1 MGIIETAYNKVNNLP
16 VSEGLLAVSS
26 IICGIIILAK
36 LVKAVQESSQE
47 GQIDIRSFFK
57 LFHSYIYM
65 LMAIVLAPVLFTMV
79 ETALGTM
86 SDELTKFNEGSM
98 NKSFEEVIKDYADQ
112 LDADIKNSNPITA
125 GIMIA
130 LSSIQLAVYT
140 IIVYIEK
147 FIYVIFMSSRYL
159 YLIILKIVTPI
170 AIVCSMHESTMDI
183 TKTYLRNLFYCYLM
197 LPCFLI
203 ANNFS
208 EALIAGLSSGG
219 GDTPLLQY
227 SIPMMLLRILL
238 KLFLFG
244 KAFQYAK
251 QTI

>member
-1 MGIIETAYNKVNNLP
+1 MGIIETAYNKINNLP
-16 VSEGLLAVSS
+16 VSEGLLALSS
-26 IICGIIILAK
+26 IICAVIVIYK
-36 LVKAVQESSQE
+36 LIKAFQESSQE
-47 GQIDIRSFFK
+47 GQIDVRSFFK

-65 LMAIVLAPVLFTMV
+65 LVAIILAPAMFTAV
-79 ETALGTM
+79 ETALGAM
-86 SDELTKFNEGSM
+86 SDELTGFHQGTLNDDAWTIIQKYIVEMQVEYEQAGMFEGAILSLF
-98 NKSFEEVIKDYADQ
+98 SEIR
-112 LDADIKNSNPITA
+112 
-125 GIMIA
+125 IA
-130 LSSIQLAVYT
+130 FYT

-147 FIYVIFMSSRYL
+147 FIYAIFMSSRYL

-170 AIVCSMHESTMDI
+170 AIVCSLSESTIDI

-208 EALIAGLSSGG
+208 EALIEAMAGQMWATSKYDVS
-219 GDTPLLQY
+219 
-227 SIPMMLLRILL
+227 MMLLRILL